1 MVREPLL
8 ELALA
13 IADGSAIDWDAS
25 ARADLPQSMT
35 DELRLVERLAQ
46 LHARTPVCGDEPPA
60 AGAPLDTWGPLRI
73 IEPIGRG
80 TFGDV
85 YKARDPRLDRPV
97 ALKLVRRREPGESTV
112 IEEAR
117 LMARVRHPHV
127 ITVHGAE
134 RIEGRVGFW
143 MEFLE
148 GETLEEEL
156 IRRGPFEP
164 REVAAIGATLA
175 SALTAVHRAGLV
187 HRDIKAHNVM
197 RDSEGRLVL
206 TDFGA
211 GRELNGRANGVPE
224 LAGTPLYLAPE
235 ILAGGDASPASDVYS
250 LGVLLYRLACGSFPI
265 VAESLRDLR
274 AAHQRRAWPRLRAIR
289 PGVPRP
295 LAAAIERALEA
306 DPNRRISTAQLES
319 RLRDT
324 ASTRRTRGLIALS
337 ALTLVTTASVWWLAE
352 RTRTGPLS
360 TSSVSVT
367 AIDAAFQKRVNIRS
381 PSSDSRIVT
390 CTPWGRGSVAVCDL
404 VALTVREVRVPSTRR
419 ERSPQAIL
427 SRDLKHIAYAWD
439 DGAQLTIRLIRTD
452 GSGDRELVGPQ
463 AGHTPSIVQWTH
475 DGKAIVL
482 VDTDSEQR
490 RRLRTI
496 PVDGGPTRDLRE
508 FGPQDESL
516 SMELSPD
523 ERYLV
528 YSRPAPQEPGHWKV
542 ILADVM
548 SGRETTLPGTSNDY
562 GPRWAPDGRA
572 VVFGSDRYGTH
583 ALFSTAIS
591 NGKPVGEPHL
601 VRDLGRSTLIPLGF
615 SDDGTLFIRAI
626 VNWLDIFR
634 APIDLAGGTI
644 GSLVRADPR
653 SVNENVSPDW
663 SPDDSRFAFL
673 SGAVGH
679 PLESSQ
685 VELHRRDGSIDRVL
699 PLPSWL
705 NRSARARWSPDGT
718 QLAVV
723 WEEPQRVAVQ
733 SINLVDVSTNAIRRI
748 ATGRE
753 IWEVKWDPRGGEI
766 YYAEGRSIRRVNA
779 ATGESSV
786 VYQSSPGASIAT
798 DLTTFDVAPD
808 GTAIAF
814 ISQSASGRGVR
825 ILSLTDGHIIERYTF
840 KHECRGVAWSRDGRQ
855 LLVSGSDS
863 QTLQPGLFVMDVAGG
878 QPRPLNVKT
887 EYIVDFSLS
896 HDDRELLL
904 ATGNPRPDYWMLRGF
919 RQ

>member
-337 ALTLVTTASVWWLAE
+337 ALTLRHDRE
-352 RTRTGPLS
+352 R
-360 TSSVSVT
+360 
-367 AIDAAFQKRVNIRS
+367 
-381 PSSDSRIVT
+381 
-390 CTPWGRGSVAVCDL
+390 L
-404 VALTVREVRVPSTRR
+404 VAC
-419 ERSPQAIL
+419 
-427 SRDLKHIAYAWD
+427 
-439 DGAQLTIRLIRTD
+439 GANTD
-452 GSGDRELVGPQ
+452 G
-463 AGHTPSIVQWTH
+463 
-475 DGKAIVL
+475 
-482 VDTDSEQR
+482 
-490 RRLRTI
+490 
-496 PVDGGPTRDLRE
+496 
-508 FGPQDESL
+508 
-516 SMELSPD
+516 
-523 ERYLV
+523 
-528 YSRPAPQEPGHWKV
+528 PA
-542 ILADVM
+542 L
-548 SGRETTLPGTSNDY
+548 Y
-562 GPRWAPDGRA
+562 
-572 VVFGSDRYGTH
+572 
-583 ALFSTAIS
+583 
-591 NGKPVGEPHL
+591 
-601 VRDLGRSTLIPLGF
+601 
-615 SDDGTLFIRAI
+615 
-626 VNWLDIFR
+626 
-634 APIDLAGGTI
+634 
-644 GSLVRADPR
+644 
-653 SVNENVSPDW
+653 
-663 SPDDSRFAFL
+663 
-673 SGAVGH
+673 
-679 PLESSQ
+679 
-685 VELHRRDGSIDRVL
+685 
-699 PLPSWL
+699 
-705 NRSARARWSPDGT
+705 
-718 QLAVV
+718 
-723 WEEPQRVAVQ
+723 
-733 SINLVDVSTNAIRRI
+733 
-748 ATGRE
+748 
-753 IWEVKWDPRGGEI
+753 
-766 YYAEGRSIRRVNA
+766 
-779 ATGESSV
+779 
-786 VYQSSPGASIAT
+786 
-798 DLTTFDVAPD
+798 
-808 GTAIAF
+808 
-814 ISQSASGRGVR
+814 
-825 ILSLTDGHIIERYTF
+825 IER
-840 KHECRGVAWSRDGRQ
+840 KCDGNRRGISKTRQ
-855 LLVSGSDS
+855 HP
-863 QTLQPGLFVMDVAGG
+863 QPLF
-878 QPRPLNVKT
+878 
-887 EYIVDFSLS
+887 
-896 HDDRELLL
+896 
-904 ATGNPRPDYWMLRGF
+904 
-919 RQ
+919 